1 MLDNGTATLVVGLAS
16 ALIGSLGTK
25 YFDLRVSSK
34 KMKLDYASQIRSEQ
48 RAELIS
54 LRFDY
59 QALEKQNDKWREKYF
74 EAVEENLEL
83 KKQLEIEPE

>member
-34 KMKLDYASQIRSEQ
+34 KMK
-48 RAELIS
+48 
-54 LRFDY
+54 
-59 QALEKQNDKWREKYF
+59 
-74 EAVEENLEL
+74 
-83 KKQLEIEPE
+83 